1 VTPRLQAF
9 LVADAVYQDRE
20 TGKHVIAGTFARL
33 VVQSVPGELGRAI
46 ATYCALI
53 GVSGSVQVSMQF
65 EAAGGDV
72 LLRSSAL
79 TLTCTNPD
87 LLVEFAIPVP
97 ALPLP
102 RAGAFQFVVLL
113 DGRSFA
119 THAIEVA
126 IAG

>member
-33 VVQSVPGELGRAI
+33 VVPSVPGELGRAI

-53 GVSGSVQVSMQF
+53 GVSGSVQVTMQF

-79 TLTCTNPD
+79 TLTCTTRTCSSSSRSRYRPAAATGRR
-87 LLVEFAIPVP
+87 VPVRGP
-97 ALPLP
+97 A
-102 RAGAFQFVVLL
+102 RR
-113 DGRSFA
+113 RSFA